1 MKKLLLVALVL
12 IASVAQAED
21 KPAKNFG
28 HIQYAYRSTTGDN
41 ANDPNRQGGGISL
54 GHKFSNNS
62 QIDLVSQFRIQ
73 NGNTTNTMGRTEVGV
88 TLSEGHFYVRGATG
102 LRNTS
107 TDSDGYYSIEPGLK
121 VKLNDTWTTK
131 VGYRY
136 RDSYSDSVNDQTHT
150 VRLGA
155 EYALNDTS
163 SLTAMYDRSHG
174 DADFDGVNLGYYF
187 KF

>member
-1 MKKLLLVALVL
+1 MKKALLVALAL

-21 KPAKNFG
+21 TTKNFG
-28 HIQYAYRSTTGDN
+28 HIQYAYRSTVGDD
-41 ANDPNRQGGGISL
+41 ANNPNRQGGGITL
-54 GHKFSNNS
+54 GHKFSNRA
-62 QIDLVSQFRIQ
+62 QIDLVSQFRNE
-73 NGNTTNTMGRTEVGV
+73 NGDTTNTMGRTEVGA

-102 LRNTS
+102 LKYNS

-131 VGYRY
+131 VGYRF
-136 RDSYSDSVNDQTHT
+136 RDSYSDSANDRTNT

-155 EYALNDTS
+155 EYALNDAS
-163 SLTAMYDRSHG
+163 SLTANYDRSYG
-174 DADFDGVNLGYYF
+174 DAEFNGVNLGYYF